1 MVKLYQINID
11 FIKKNIKQFVIE
23 NFLFGSN
30 EILFSD
36 DDSFLEN
43 GIIDSTGVL
52 ELIEYIEENY
62 HLKCEDEELTPENLD
77 SLNNITSYI
86 IKKTGKKDMF
96 IRREAIK

>member
-1 MVKLYQINID
+1 MAELYQISSD
-11 FIKKNIKQFVIE
+11 LIKNNIKQFVID
-23 NFLFGSN
+23 NFLFGSD
-30 EILFSD
+30 EILFTD

-62 HLKCEDEELTPENLD
+62 NLKCEDEELTPENLD

-86 IKKTGKKDMF
+86 MRKMGKKTCLSAEKL
-96 IRREAIK
+96 